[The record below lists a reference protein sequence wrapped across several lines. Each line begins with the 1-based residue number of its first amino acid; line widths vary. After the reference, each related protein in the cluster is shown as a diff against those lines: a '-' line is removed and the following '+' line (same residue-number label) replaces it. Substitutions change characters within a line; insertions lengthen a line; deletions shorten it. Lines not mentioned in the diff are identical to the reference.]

1 MGYMALDEVT
11 RDYKRLHGVKSGY
24 TRLQE
29 VLSG

>member
-11 RDYKRLHGVKSGY
+11 RDYKRLNGVKSGC
-24 TRLQE
+24 TRLQG